1 VPNIETP
8 LNMHLT
14 PPIDPV
20 AAPLLGQHTRDVL
33 RNTLAYDEAR
43 IAALAKAG
51 VFGKVEVGG
60 QAAS

>member
-8 LNMHLT
+8 LNMGLT
-14 PPIDPV
+14 PPINPV

-33 RNTLAYDEAR
+33 LNTLGYDEVR

-51 VFGKVEVGG
+51 AFG
-60 QAAS
+60 AAETAGRVAS